1 MQRALA
7 NWQLTYN
14 GTKAEGSRRWRYGRE
29 VSEAFFSRGRACRA
43 CLKDSDAPD
52 NGGVRQQQL
61 PFCGGV
67 RSVRLHHRIRLGAG
81 SKETGG
87 NRIAIWA
94 DIHGNRGYA
103 QTQRSTQRRTQVA
116 PLMSA
121 MTRNMVATV
130 AGVSPKPA
138 NVTFRRGGKHFRA
151 FPAFG
156 FLRARLTGV
165 PG

>member
-1 MQRALA
+1 MRPIMVVF
-7 NWQLTYN
+7 
-14 GTKAEGSRRWRYGRE
+14 GSNNFLSVVAFVVFGCITGFASERGPRRQPE
-29 VSEAFFSRGRACRA
+29 
-43 CLKDSDAPD
+43 
-52 NGGVRQQQL
+52 
-61 PFCGGV
+61 
-67 RSVRLHHRIRLGAG
+67 
-81 SKETGG
+81 